1 MGLIFE
7 SEELNRIKSI
17 YYSKGILTEDS
28 IWGVLAKKAL
38 SWSSKNADE
47 IAILFKTSE
56 VALAKSI
63 DDIVNA
69 GIKSKNIAP
78 LDDIQKKLMY
88 FFNPSDS
95 PELTGQAV
103 QKTKNM
109 LNGYAKSKGK
119 PSWQSFR
126 DEASGV
132 TPKPQGQAQPKPNDD
147 NVQVRQNPIG
157 GIFGNKFS
165 GNRISNQSFVD
176 TINDIDSTKI
186 TNWGGSLA
194 SYNKVIARA
203 IKTGDYQYVS
213 NGGFEKFGI
222 LKFRD
227 FLKNNIA
234 AVNEVIPET
243 GRWSVTFK

>member
-7 SEELNRIKSI
+7 SEELDRIKSI

-28 IWGVLAKKAL
+28 IWGTLLRKAL
-38 SWSSKNADE
+38 SWASKNEDE
-47 IAILFKTSE
+47 IALLFKTSE

-69 GIKSKNIAP
+69 GIKSKNIVP
-78 LDDIQKKLMY
+78 LDDIQKKLMHA
-88 FFNPSDS
+88 FNPSDS
-95 PELTGQAV
+95 PEGVAQAV

-109 LNGYAKSKGK
+109 LNGYAKSKGR

-132 TPKPQGQAQPKPNDD
+132 TPKPQGQAQTKPNADH
-147 NVQVRQNPIG
+147 VQVRQNPIG

-165 GNRISNQSFVD
+165 GKRISNRSFAD
-176 TINDIDSTKI
+176 TINDIDSSNI
-186 TNWGGSLA
+186 LNWGGSLDN
-194 SYNKVIARA
+194 YNKVIANA
-203 IKTGDYQYVS
+203 IKTGDYKHVS
-213 NGGFEKFGI
+213 SKGFEKFGI
-222 LKFRD
+222 TNLRD

-234 AVNEVIPET
+234 TVNEVIPET